1 MAEETTTTPA
11 PAAESSSSAPS
22 STSSSGGRREGSS
35 SSGGR
40 REGSSSSGDRR
51 SGGRGQGPPRR
62 GGRRPRGRPRRT
74 TACSS
79 RCVGKQM
86 RKITYKNVDGL
97 QRYITERGKI
107 RPRRQTGNC
116 AKHQRALARE
126 IKRARYLALLPYTA
140 DHSFTSE
147 RRAPERRR

>member
-1 MAEETTTTPA
+1 
-11 PAAESSSSAPS
+11 
-22 STSSSGGRREGSS
+22 
-35 SSGGR
+35 
-40 REGSSSSGDRR
+40 
-51 SGGRGQGPPRR
+51 
-62 GGRRPRGRPRRT
+62 
-74 TACSS
+74 
-79 RCVGKQM
+79 M